1 MAVWCNEASGTLVQI
16 KKSYLMMAAA
26 RVQRIISSD
35 IAEKYERVLEKLDS
49 MIISSSVC
57 ADYVQMTKTKYAS
70 GGKVVVCL

>member
-16 KKSYLMMAAA
+16 KKSYLMVAAA
-26 RVQRIISSD
+26 RVQRIINSD

-57 ADYVQMTKTKYAS
+57 ANYVQMTRTKYAS
-70 GGKVVVCL
+70 GGKIVVCL